1 MTAHRKLPKGP
12 HSLSRDEVAGTQRAR
27 LVDAVLENVGARG
40 YLGTTVGHITATAG
54 VSRTSFYQQFTD
66 KQDAFLAAYRV
77 LSNDFI
83 DQCDA
88 VSAAAPDPLAAVA
101 ACGDFLVG
109 YVHRR
114 PTAVRAVLLEIFA
127 LGDAGLQAREEVLR
141 AGEAV
146 FDRTVLWLR
155 STDPALPAPP
165 PFTARA
171 VVAATIELITQAI
184 WQATEDAYDQAREAV
199 RHVWLL
205 GLFGHQSLT
214 R

>member
-27 LVDAVLENVGARG
+27 LIDAVLENVGTRG

-83 DQCDA
+83 DQGVTVA
-88 VSAAAPDPLAAVA
+88 AAAPTPLDAVA

-165 PFTARA
+165 PFTART

-184 WQATEDAYDQAREAV
+184 WQATEEAYDQAREAV
-199 RHVWLL
+199 RYTWLL
-205 GLFGHQSLT
+205 GMFGHQSLSW
-214 R
+214 